1 MFRDYLTLRNSL
13 VIKVK
18 ELKSVRCKKKLFAFC
33 VVHWRAV
40 CKLFAAAKVW
50 GICRKK

>member
-1 MFRDYLTLRNSL
+1 MFWNHLTLRNSL
-13 VIKVK
+13 VINAK

-33 VVHWRAV
+33 VVHRHAV

-50 GICRKK
+50 GVCRKK